1 VPETFE
7 LHLYYQMPVSVPRL
21 ERVPT
26 LKEMATAAH
35 LEAMPYGLLG
45 QPVLQAADILLPRAP
60 LVPVVR
66 DNQAHVEGTREI
78 ALCLKHR
85 HGGTFPIRDL
95 LLGEV
100 PSLLGSIGWRRWATC
115 STTPSSCRIRPRLL
129 RPRSG
134 AWTPIC
140 SE

>member
-45 QPVLQAADILLPRAP
+45 
-60 LVPVVR
+60 
-66 DNQAHVEGTREI
+66 
-78 ALCLKHR
+78 
-85 HGGTFPIRDL
+85 
-95 LLGEV
+95 
-100 PSLLGSIGWRRWATC
+100 
-115 STTPSSCRIRPRLL
+115 
-129 RPRSG
+129 
-134 AWTPIC
+134 
-140 SE
+140 